1 MLPRYSA
8 TEAVAGHTRLRDG
21 NCAQRM
27 DLQKRMQAIS
37 KILSQTVMRLW
48 DRVASWASLD
58 DQTKRAVG
66 VARTVRVYD
75 WSYNHFVIIKEF
87 SDGNCCICL
96 DAAES
101 EVTLCDEL
109 VADGAPLSETH
120 IDVHVSPAAG

>member
-1 MLPRYSA
+1 
-8 TEAVAGHTRLRDG
+8 
-21 NCAQRM
+21 M

-48 DRVASWASLD
+48 DRAASWASLD

-109 VADGAPLSETH
+109 VADGAPL
-120 IDVHVSPAAG
+120 